1 MGHGRSAP
9 DDGRGAWKRL
19 GRWLADDT
27 DDPGNAL
34 RALSDIGR
42 VRHTLDQ
49 AELRAV
55 KQARRHRASWAEI
68 ATRLGVTRQAAWEKW
83 RDLDAEPESE
93 KSIKDESEQ
102 ILDRVVD
109 RTVRR
114 LKGLIDVP
122 DVLGLSYADARDIVR
137 RAGLEPANA
146 DPDAAPVAPVDWGSY
161 RIVRQYPDPGTRLRA
176 GSPVR
181 LWAERG
187 GGESGVREPRRPN
200 PPSRELAGEVDLGAV
215 VGE

>member
-1 MGHGRSAP
+1 MGHERSASDEGRS
-9 DDGRGAWKRL
+9 AWKRL
-19 GRWLADDT
+19 GRWIDDDT

-55 KQARRHRASWAEI
+55 KRARRERASWAEI

-83 RDLDAEPESE
+83 RDLDAETDSE
-93 KSIKDESEQ
+93 KSTTDSAEQ

-114 LKGLIDVP
+114 LKGTIAVP
-122 DVLGLSYADARDIVR
+122 DVVGLSYADARDIVR
-137 RAGLEPANA
+137 KAGLVPANA
-146 DPDAAPVAPVDWGSY
+146 DPDAPPVAPLDWGSY
-161 RIVRQYPDPGTRLRA
+161 RICRQYPDSGTRLRA
-176 GSPVR
+176 GSEVR
-181 LWAERG
+181 LWTERG

-200 PPSRELAGEVDLGAV
+200 PPSRELVGEIELDAV